1 MSERS
6 MEMKVGALMIGALVL
21 LVVFVALMGG
31 LTLQPTI
38 RVFVDFESPGSL
50 QTGAPVRI
58 SGVRVGRVTAIRFQ
72 GGQVDSNDKP
82 LPPISVVASIDAN
95 YQSAIHQDA
104 LFYVTA
110 QGVLGEMHLAVEPGN
125 YQLPTIAEG
134 DHFVGKSPPRL
145 DQLVGESY
153 ELLHRS
159 YLGVT
164 ENEDQLSE
172 TFEGLHQ
179 TLKGSGELVQKH
191 QDDVSRIVLKVE
203 KLTDR
208 IDELLVQAQS
218 QYVDGPRV
226 ERVLTRLDHSSA
238 VIDRNIEPLLQS
250 TRKIL
255 ENGTVLSDFLA
266 APEQLETYRL
276 LGSETRAILKEGK
289 KAAANAAEISEHIK
303 SGKGNIGA
311 LVMDE
316 TIYDDV
322 KELLRDLKHNPW
334 KMMWKP

>member
-1 MSERS
+1 
-6 MEMKVGALMIGALVL
+6 MEMKVGALILGALVL
-21 LVVFVALMGG
+21 LVGFVVLMGG
-31 LTLQPTI
+31 LTLQPTL

-72 GGQVDSNDKP
+72 GGQLDAKGKP
-82 LPPISVVASIDAN
+82 LPPISVVASIDST

-104 LFYVTA
+104 RFYVTS
-110 QGVLGEMHLAVEPGN
+110 QGLLGEMHLAIDPGN
-125 YQLPTIAEG
+125 YQLPTVEEG
-134 DHFVGKSPPRL
+134 DHFLGVSPPRL

-159 YLGVT
+159 YVGVT
-164 ENEDQLSE
+164 ENEEQLSE

-179 TLKGSGELVQKH
+179 TLKGSGELVQENK
-191 QDDVSRIVLKVE
+191 DEISRTIAKVE
-203 KLTDR
+203 KLTEKVDQ
-208 IDELLVQAQS
+208 LLTQGQR

-226 ERVLTRLDHSSA
+226 ERVLNRIDHSSQ
-238 VIDRNIEPLLQS
+238 VIDENLEPLLLS
-250 TRKIL
+250 SRKLL
-255 ENGTVLSDFLA
+255 ENGNRLAEFLS
-266 APEQLETYRL
+266 APEQIETYRL
-276 LGSETRAILKEGK
+276 LTREAKAIVQDGRKVS
-289 KAAANAAEISEHIK
+289 ANAVVISEQIK
-303 SGKGNIGA
+303 AGKGSVGA

-316 TIYDDV
+316 AIYDDV